1 MDYNRTTKE
10 YRMLEQ
16 FFPQESQD
24 RGAANNP
31 KNFKLKNTANDER
44 GTGVW
49 PKGVGVQR
57 VVWNSG
63 NGLGGAG
70 ILASATG
77 AGLCR
82 VDVLS
87 GRWMKEK
94 TLRMPYGGIE
104 NIRLEREDDMDVDS
118 DEGST

>member
-1 MDYNRTTKE
+1 
-10 YRMLEQ
+10 MLEQ
-16 FFPQESQD
+16 FYPQETQD

-31 KNFKLKNTANDER
+31 KNFKLKNTANEER

-49 PKGVGVQR
+49 PHEVGVQR

-63 NGLGGAG
+63 NGLAGAG

-77 AGLCR
+77 SGLCR

-87 GRWMKEK
+87 GRFMKDK
-94 TLRMPYGGIE
+94 TTKMPYGSIE
-104 NIRLEREDDMDVDS
+104 NIRLENGDDMEVDS
-118 DEGST
+118 DYGSD